1 MLRCKASKEVEST
14 AELTFPVPN
23 PPPLPLSPSSYS
35 NTCLSSNLVPFLF
48 SSSSSSVT
56 SKLARSTTPGG
67 ELKEFNLEQ
76 ARLDTAAS
84 FSQSVRPEWNNKT
97 AVTTRPQLNDAWSN
111 RTTEP
116 VMPSSTLAFRA
127 KLQPPLVRSKDPNY
141 VPFQT
146 VDPPSSTATP
156 SRGSRGAMGQSRG
169 SQSSTRGGGPARGAT
184 TAGRAG
190 SSVGGNTRGGEQGGG
205 SIPPPGTGL
214 VAALLA
220 DSGAG
225 DGSWRCANPRA
236 LGGLASE
243 LLYTGRTEQLA
254 VLLTNP
260 HFLVQKAREW
270 GVEEVMGD
278 LEKAERHF
286 RARLASLPQEDV
298 YQQCEVRIVLSSLI
312 SHLSSPLS
320 LFPLS
325 SLLISPLSPLSSLL
339 FSPLSSSLPSPLPS
353 LVSSLLF
360 SLLSPPVT
368 ACCLP
373 HH

>member
-1 MLRCKASKEVEST
+1 MMRDPLGQPSKSQIISSHS
-14 AELTFPVPN
+14 LSP
-23 PPPLPLSPSSYS
+23 PPPLPLSLVSLPLTFFQHLPPSQPRSFP
-35 NTCLSSNLVPFLF
+35 LISSSF
-48 SSSSSSVT
+48 SSIT

-67 ELKEFNLEQ
+67 ELKEFDLEQ

-97 AVTTRPQLNDAWSN
+97 AVTTRPLLNDAWSN
-111 RTTEP
+111 RTTDP

-156 SRGSRGAMGQSRG
+156 SRRSRGSMGQSRG
-169 SQSSTRGGGPARGAT
+169 SQSSTRGAGTARGAT

-190 SSVGGNTRGGEQGGG
+190 SSAGGNTRGGEQGSGG
-205 SIPPPGTGL
+205 IPPPATGL
-214 VAALLA
+214 LAALLA

-225 DGSWRCANPRA
+225 DGSWRCPNPRA

-243 LLYTGRTEQLA
+243 LLYSGRTEQLA

-286 RARLASLPQEDV
+286 RARLASLPQEEV
-298 YQQCEVRIVLSSLI
+298 YQQCEVRVVL
-312 SHLSSPLS
+312 P
-320 LFPLS
+320 
-325 SLLISPLSPLSSLL
+325 SPLSPLFSLL
-339 FSPLSSSLPSPLPS
+339 SS
-353 LVSSLLF
+353 LF
-360 SLLSPPVT
+360 SLLSSLFSLLAPLPSLLSPLAT
-368 ACCLP
+368 ACFLR